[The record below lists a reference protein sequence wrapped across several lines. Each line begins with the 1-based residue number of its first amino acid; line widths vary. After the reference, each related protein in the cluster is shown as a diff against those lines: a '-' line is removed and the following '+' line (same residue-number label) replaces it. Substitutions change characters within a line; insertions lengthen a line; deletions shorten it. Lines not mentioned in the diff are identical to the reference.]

1 MLANK
6 LRGGGLAVVI
16 SITNQT
22 ITEAG
27 FGFATDA
34 SYKLGANGN
43 AYGGALGFENYLEQW
58 VTPTARAIDY
68 EAKVTLV
75 SGTLTSGT
83 VGSWLALTADRTWY
97 AHANAGGYK
106 SCTFTLEI
114 RRAGVATVL
123 DSATIT
129 VTADAT

>member
-16 SITNQT
+16 SITNQA
-22 ITEAG
+22 IPD
-27 FGFATDA
+27 FGSAISDA
-34 SYKLGANGN
+34 YYSLGSSGN
-43 AYGGALGFENYLEQW
+43 VFGGISAFDSILEQW

-75 SGTLTSGT
+75 SGTLTGGT
-83 VGSWLALTADRTWY
+83 TGSWLPLSSDRSWY
-97 AHANAGGYK
+97 THANAGGYK
-106 SCTFTLEI
+106 TCTFTVEI
-114 RRAGVATVL
+114 RRAGVGTVL

-129 VTADAT
+129 VTADAI